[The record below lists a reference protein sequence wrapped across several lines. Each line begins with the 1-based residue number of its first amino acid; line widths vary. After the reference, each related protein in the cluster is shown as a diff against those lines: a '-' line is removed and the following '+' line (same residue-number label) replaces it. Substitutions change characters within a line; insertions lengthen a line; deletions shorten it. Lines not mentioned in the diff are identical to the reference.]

1 MPTSYDKGI
10 VDDLHSTSLYFRLR
24 RQHGFAASQSMFDG
38 FKDQSGAFME
48 NLSMDMKGMLSL
60 YEASHF
66 AFEGE
71 ESMNHARAFTT
82 KCLESVTGHLQM
94 EPQVTHTLELPLCQW
109 MQRLEARW
117 YIDYLHD
124 KRGEINPALL
134 EFAKLDFNMSM
145 NVHQSELKELSGWW
159 IDLGLARKLSFVRD
173 RLVESFF
180 CAAAILPELQFGNGR
195 KALTKVA
202 AMIITLDDLY
212 DVYGLLD
219 ELELFTNVVERWD
232 INAMEQLPENMKICA
247 LALENITNEIARD
260 IMREEGWDALP
271 YLRCEWVKLCKS
283 FLVEARWHAKG
294 QLPTLEEYLQ
304 NAWISS
310 SGPVLLIYSFFL
322 SRQKITPELIDCIIA
337 SPDIIRSASMVFR
350 LCNDLVTGKAEL
362 ERGDAPTSIHCY
374 MHGAGVSEAMAC
386 EHIKKLIDLEWKAMN
401 EQSFVLS
408 PFSKEFNV
416 ICMNLARMSHCLYN
430 HGDGI
435 GSPGKRAADNVSSLL
450 MEPVGSK
457 KI

>member
-1 MPTSYDKGI
+1 
-10 VDDLHSTSLYFRLR
+10 
-24 RQHGFAASQSMFDG
+24 
-38 FKDQSGAFME
+38 
-48 NLSMDMKGMLSL
+48 
-60 YEASHF
+60 
-66 AFEGE
+66 
-71 ESMNHARAFTT
+71 
-82 KCLESVTGHLQM
+82 
-94 EPQVTHTLELPLCQW
+94 

-134 EFAKLDFNMSM
+134 EFAKLGFNMSL

-180 CAAAILPELQFGNGR
+180 CAAAILPELQFGNSR
-195 KALTKVA
+195 KALTKVVT
-202 AMIITLDDLY
+202 MIITIDDLY

-219 ELELFTNVVERWD
+219 ELELFTKVVERF
-232 INAMEQLPENMKICA
+232 
-247 LALENITNEIARD
+247 
-260 IMREEGWDALP
+260 
-271 YLRCEWVKLCKS
+271 VKLCKS

-310 SGPVLLIYSFFL
+310 SGPVLLIHSFFL
-322 SRQKITPELIDCIIA
+322 TRQKITPELIDCIIA
-337 SPDIIRSASMVFR
+337 SPDIIRSPSMVFR

-362 ERGDAPTSIHCY
+362 ERGDAPASIHCY
-374 MHGAGVSEAMAC
+374 MNDAGVSEAMAC

-435 GSPGKRAADNVSSLL
+435 GSPGKRTANNVSSLL
-450 MEPVGSK
+450 MEPVASK